1 MLKKFILRP
10 GVNKEGTKYTTEGGW
25 YSSDKVRFRQ
35 GTPEKIGGW
44 ERISANT
51 FLGLCRSLF
60 VWAVQTGETVLGV
73 LTSLRPYVSYNG
85 AYADIDA
92 YSSVFLGVTS
102 ITATPG
108 SQYVT
113 VVGSFPN
120 QNPATPWVG
129 AWVQFTGANTC
140 GGNVNDL
147 NNRKFIITEVI
158 SSTGTFKFDYGVV
171 ADAGNTNNA
180 VNPGVTFSTYSQ
192 PNWSEYSSQSNFGS
206 DLVFAK
212 RGGRMCVWNYKYTFL
227 IPNNTVTFTNS
238 SVGPPAS
245 PGFITTAN
253 PYFGNTNQSNPLPV
267 KFLPGVG
274 LAAPLVAGT
283 TYYLQKTSSSSNTT
297 FFIWAN
303 SSFSGSP
310 ISLIAGSTAQIDL
323 AADFVFDTSTAS
335 NSPEAVNYVAVS
347 DVYRFVFAF
356 GVNDYSV
363 TGGSIPGPSPS
374 LISPM
379 LIRWCDQENLTD
391 WTPVATNQAGSL
403 TLSRGSEIITALQ
416 GRQEMIVWTDAAVYS
431 LQYQGPPTVWGAQ
444 LIGENISIVSQNCT
458 AYAAG
463 AAFWMGKDKFYKY
476 DGTVQTLRC
485 DLRQYIFSDINIAQY
500 DQVFAG
506 TNEGFN
512 EIWWFYCS
520 AESSTIDRYVIYNYL
535 EDIWYYGTMDR
546 TAWADSGLRN
556 YPIAATYSNNIVDH
570 EKGVDSNITGT
581 AVAITASITSAE
593 FDVDD
598 GDRFVFIRRV
608 LPDLTFRGSS
618 AGSPS
623 GVLTLYPL
631 KNSGSGY
638 SSPASEGG
646 DNAATVTRTATVP
659 IEEFT
664 GQVYIRLRARQL
676 AMKFES
682 TGLGVNWQLG
692 AMRIDLQHDG
702 KASGSGVSGG

>member
-1 MLKKFILRP
+1 MLKKFILKP
-10 GVNKEGTKYTTEGGW
+10 GVNRENTRYTTEGGW

-51 FLGLCRSLF
+51 FLGLCRSLW
-60 VWAVQTGETVLGV
+60 VWAAQTGETLIGV
-73 LTSLRPYVSYNG
+73 MTSLRPYISSQGV
-85 AYADIDA
+85 YADIA
-92 YSSVFLGVTS
+92 PTNGLLFGVTS

-108 SQYVT
+108 SRFVT

-120 QNPATPWVG
+120 QDPATPWVN
-129 AWVQFTGANTC
+129 AWVQFVGAGNC

-147 NNRKFIITEVI
+147 NNRKFVITEVI
-158 SSTGTFKFDYGVV
+158 NPSGTFKFDYGVV
-171 ADAGNTNNA
+171 ADAGNTGNA
-180 VNPGVTFSTYSQ
+180 ATPGLTFSTYSE
-192 PNWSEYSSQSNFGS
+192 PAWSEYASQANFGS
-206 DLVFAK
+206 DLVYAY
-212 RGGRMCVWNYKYTFL
+212 RGGQMFSWSYKYAFL
-227 IPNNTVTFTNS
+227 VANNVVTFTA
-238 SVGPPAS
+238 GT
-245 PGFITTAN
+245 PGIVTTTA
-253 PYFGNTNQSNPLPV
+253 PYAGRTNTVGETLPV
-267 KFLPGVG
+267 EFLTTGSLPTG
-274 LAAPLVAGT
+274 LSTGT
-283 TYYLQKTSSSSNTT
+283 TYYLQLVSNAARNQ
-297 FFIWAN
+297 FKIWTN
-303 SSFSGSP
+303 PTFSGSAIALSGTGSGVNTID
-310 ISLIAGSTAQIDL
+310 ISSEYVRDSGTA
-323 AADFVFDTSTAS
+323 A

-356 GVNDYSV
+356 GVNDYGI
-363 TGGSIPGPSPS
+363 TGGSIPGPSPA

-485 DLRQYIFSDINIAQY
+485 DLRQYIFSDINTAQY

-581 AVAITASITSAE
+581 ASAITASITSAE

-598 GDRFVFIRRV
+598 GDKFVFIRRV

-618 AGSPS
+618 AASPS
-623 GVLTLYPL
+623 GVLTFYPL

-638 SSPASEGG
+638 NSPASEGG
-646 DNAATVTRTATVP
+646 DSAATVTRTATVP

-664 GQVYIRLRARQL
+664 GQVYVRLRARQL